1 MKSKKVTSSETLM
14 DTGGFFSGVIIN
26 TDGSNDGV
34 VVVYDGNPGTV
45 KFEFTCI
52 GADKSYGAIF
62 AEAIDIDDLLRVE
75 ISGTNA
81 TCIMLYKRS
90 RDK

>member
-1 MKSKKVTSSETLM
+1 MKSKKVTSSETLIN
-14 DTGGFFSGVIIN
+14 TAGFFHGVIIN
-26 TDGSNDGV
+26 TDGTNNGV

-81 TCIMLYKRS
+81 TCIMMYKRK